1 MKIYAKRLIYITLV
15 IVSYY
20 HVTYENTSDHNRIL
34 SFDDLKHYI
43 SFYESSNGKF
53 KFNRNTNGTVD
64 CGLYQVNSSHFRQ
77 SANRVIKH
85 RVGVDSIFALFGIGS
100 KVSVRIT
107 ETIRNDSLC
116 YCLAEY
122 IYNTHG
128 IDKWSCY
135 KKFKPYLEG
144 YIYHHATD
152 SPKRNKQR
160 K

>member
-1 MKIYAKRLIYITLV
+1 MNYAKRLIYIVLITA
-15 IVSYY
+15 SYY

-64 CGLYQVNSSHFRQ
+64 CGLYQVNSSHFGQ

-122 IYNTHG
+122 IYNTQG